1 MPLRPTLRLRRGP
14 PAACPGLLCA
24 ALAILIGLSGG
35 TRAAAADA
43 GESAP
48 DSLIILAADAWPPY
62 NCAAD
67 DTLEGYLVEVARAV
81 FEPLGYRVEY
91 RIVPWQRAL
100 AGTLAGTYDA
110 ALGAS
115 PAEADGL
122 VLPATELLLSR
133 AALFARADSDLR
145 IAGPADLDPL
155 SVGAISGYN
164 YDGWLGL
171 WLQANAERPDRV
183 QLLSG
188 DYPIRQNL
196 QKLVGGRLDL
206 VADNPASIAYTAGR
220 LGLADLIRQVA
231 ISGDPE
237 ACHIAFA
244 PAGGQGAHLAAL
256 LDQGVAALRQ
266 DGRFA
271 AILARYGLRD
281 WVEPRAPR

>member
-1 MPLRPTLRLRRGP
+1 MPQRPILRIRRGP
-14 PAACPGLLCA
+14 PAGRRGLLCA
-24 ALAILIGLSGG
+24 ALALLVALSAG
-35 TRAAAADA
+35 TSAGAAADPVA
-43 GESAP
+43 A

-67 DTLEGYLVEVARAV
+67 DSLEGYLVEVARAV

-115 PAEADGL
+115 AAEAGGL

-133 AALFARADSDLR
+133 AALYARADSHLR
-145 IAGPADLDPL
+145 VDGPADLDSL
-155 SVGAISGYN
+155 SVGAIRGYS
-164 YDGWLGL
+164 YDGWLGR

-183 QLLSG
+183 QLLAG
-188 DYPIRQNL
+188 DFPMVQNL
-196 QKLVGGRLDL
+196 HKLVSGRIDL
-206 VADNPASIAYTAGR
+206 VADNPATITYAAAR
-220 LGLADLIRQVA
+220 LGLTDLIRQVA
-231 ISGDPE
+231 ISGAPE
-237 ACHIAFA
+237 ACYIAFA
-244 PAGGQGAHLAAL
+244 PADGQGIRLAAL
-256 LDQGVAALRQ
+256 LDAGVSALRR

-281 WVEPRAPR
+281 WVEPGVPR